1 MEKEIK
7 LSERELLVL
16 IKQFSQIELILN
28 LEKISLRI
36 LDERFIELAKKL
48 AIKEIEYIAK
58 DLAETIL
65 IQENYPCD
73 KDIHCCISFEN
84 MDINLNM
91 KIKKGQTTKDYVHYD
106 EEEDTIIDARDDEIE
121 AIYDDMFEE
130 QERRELKDLEQYEEQ
145 VRESDEINHKIQ
157 AEMEQYM
164 FENGKDY
171 EDYQEPQSYDTEE
184 DLVDNPAKDDE
195 PVDIDE
201 LNNDLDEALKQ

>member
-1 MEKEIK
+1 MNGQRMGMIPCEIVEIK
-7 LSERELLVL
+7 RGIKTVSEITFTVNKYYGEDNKLNILYDEL
-16 IKQFSQIELILN
+16 K
-28 LEKISLRI
+28 
-36 LDERFIELAKKL
+36 DERFIELAKKL

-106 EEEDTIIDARDDEIE
+106 EEEDYIIDARDDEIE

-130 QERRELKDLEQYEEQ
+130 ERQRHELKEYKKQ
-145 VRESDEINHKIQ
+145 VRE
-157 AEMEQYM
+157 A
-164 FENGKDY
+164 
-171 EDYQEPQSYDTEE
+171 
-184 DLVDNPAKDDE
+184 DE

>member
-91 KIKKGQTTKDYVHYD
+91 KIKKGQTTRDYVHYD
-106 EEEDTIIDARDDEIE
+106 EEEDSIIDARDDEIK

-130 QERRELKDLEQYEEQ
+130 QERRELEDLEQ

-157 AEMEQYM
+157 AEMEQHM
-164 FENGKDY
+164 FKNGEDY
-171 EDYQEPQSYDTEE
+171 EDYQEPQSYDTKE

-195 PVDIDE
+195 PVDIDK
-201 LNNDLDEALKQ
+201 LNNDLNEALKQ

>member
-91 KIKKGQTTKDYVHYD
+91 KIKKGQTTRDYVHYD
-106 EEEDTIIDARDDEIE
+106 EEEDRQAFLDSLKNSRDMRNKYNDQLEVTTSDRIISLSTCIAAEPDHRLLVEAVLTDE
-121 AIYDDMFEE
+121 
-130 QERRELKDLEQYEEQ
+130 K
-145 VRESDEINHKIQ
+145 
-157 AEMEQYM
+157 
-164 FENGKDY
+164 
-171 EDYQEPQSYDTEE
+171 
-184 DLVDNPAKDDE
+184 
-195 PVDIDE
+195 
-201 LNNDLDEALKQ
+201 

>member
-65 IQENYPCD
+65 IQEKYPCD

-106 EEEDTIIDARDDEIE
+106 EEEDYIIDARDDEIE

-130 QERRELKDLEQYEEQ
+130 QENRELEEQ
-145 VRESDEINHKIQ
+145 KE
-157 AEMEQYM
+157 
-164 FENGKDY
+164 
-171 EDYQEPQSYDTEE
+171 QEPQLYDTEE
-184 DLVDNPAKDDE
+184 DLVDKPAKHNE
-195 PVDIDE
+195 PIDIDE
-201 LNNDLDEALKQ
+201 LNNDLDEALK

>member
-91 KIKKGQTTKDYVHYD
+91 KIKKGQTTRDYVHYD
-106 EEEDTIIDARDDEIE
+106 EEDYIIDARDDEIE
-121 AIYDDMFEE
+121 AIYDDMFEK
-130 QERRELKDLEQYEEQ
+130 QERRELEDLEQYKEQ
-145 VRESDEINHKIQ
+145 VRESDEINRKIQ
-157 AEMEQYM
+157 AEMEQHM
-164 FENGKDY
+164 FENGEDY
-171 EDYQEPQSYDTEE
+171 ENYQEPQSYNTEE

-195 PVDIDE
+195 PIDIDE

>member
-16 IKQFSQIELILN
+16 IKRFSQIELILN
-28 LEKISLRI
+28 LEKISLKV

-48 AIKEIEYIAK
+48 SIKEIEYIAEN
-58 DLAETIL
+58 LAETIL
-65 IQENYPCD
+65 IQEHYPCD

-91 KIKKGQTTKDYVHYD
+91 KIKKGQTTRDYVDYD
-106 EEEDTIIDARDDEIE
+106 EEEDSIIDARDDEIE
-121 AIYDDMFEE
+121 AIYDNMVEE
-130 QERRELKDLEQYEEQ
+130 QERRELEDLETYEEQ
-145 VRESDEINHKIQ
+145 VRESDEINYKIQ
-157 AEMEQYM
+157 AEMEQHM

-184 DLVDNPAKDDE
+184 DLVDNLAEDNE
-195 PVDIDE
+195 PVDVDE

>member
-16 IKQFSQIELILN
+16 IKRFSQIELILN
-28 LEKISLRI
+28 LEKISLKV

-48 AIKEIEYIAK
+48 SIKEIEYIAEN
-58 DLAETIL
+58 LAETIL
-65 IQENYPCD
+65 IQEHYPYD

-91 KIKKGQTTKDYVHYD
+91 KIKKGQTTRDYVDYD
-106 EEEDTIIDARDDEIE
+106 EEEDSIIDARDDEIE
-121 AIYDDMFEE
+121 AIYDNMLEE
-130 QERRELKDLEQYEEQ
+130 QERRDLEDLETYEEQ
-145 VRESDEINHKIQ
+145 VRESDEINYKIQ
-157 AEMEQYM
+157 AEMEQHM

-184 DLVDNPAKDDE
+184 DLVDNLAEDNE
-195 PVDIDE
+195 PVDVDE

>member
-28 LEKISLRI
+28 LKKISLRI

-48 AIKEIEYIAK
+48 SIKEIEYIAK
-58 DLAETIL
+58 NLAETIL

-91 KIKKGQTTKDYVHYD
+91 KIKKGQTTRDYVHYD
-106 EEEDTIIDARDDEIE
+106 EEEDYIIDARDDEINE
-121 AIYDDMFEE
+121 YYDELLE
-130 QERRELKDLEQYEEQ
+130 QEYTYDNERNLIDNTTKD
-145 VRESDEINHKIQ
+145 N
-157 AEMEQYM
+157 
-164 FENGKDY
+164 
-171 EDYQEPQSYDTEE
+171 
-184 DLVDNPAKDDE
+184 E
-195 PVDIDE
+195 PVDVDE

>member
-16 IKQFSQIELILN
+16 IKRFSQIELILN
-28 LEKISLRI
+28 LEKISLKV
-36 LDERFIELAKKL
+36 LDERFIELVKKL
-48 AIKEIEYIAK
+48 SIKEIEYIAK

-65 IQENYPCD
+65 IQEHYPCD

-91 KIKKGQTTKDYVHYD
+91 KIKKGQTTRDYVDYD
-106 EEEDTIIDARDDEIE
+106 EEEDSIIDARDDEIE
-121 AIYDDMFEE
+121 AVYDNMLEE
-130 QERRELKDLEQYEEQ
+130 QERRELEDLETYEEQ
-145 VRESDEINHKIQ
+145 VRESDEINYKIQ
-157 AEMEQYM
+157 AEMEQHM

-184 DLVDNPAKDDE
+184 DLVDNLAEDNE
-195 PVDIDE
+195 PVDVDE

>member
-16 IKQFSQIELILN
+16 IKRFSQIELILN
-28 LEKISLRI
+28 LEKISLKV

-48 AIKEIEYIAK
+48 SIKEIEYIAK

-65 IQENYPCD
+65 IQEHYPCN

-91 KIKKGQTTKDYVHYD
+91 KIKKGQTTRDYVDYD
-106 EEEDTIIDARDDEIE
+106 EEEDSIIDARDDEIE
-121 AIYDDMFEE
+121 AVYDNMLEE
-130 QERRELKDLEQYEEQ
+130 QERRELEDLETYEEQ
-145 VRESDEINHKIQ
+145 VRESDEINYKIQ
-157 AEMEQYM
+157 AEMEQHM

-184 DLVDNPAKDDE
+184 DLVDNLAEDNE
-195 PVDIDE
+195 PVDVDE

>member
-48 AIKEIEYIAK
+48 TIKEIEYIAK

-84 MDINLNM
+84 MDINLNI
-91 KIKKGQTTKDYVHYD
+91 KIKKGQTTRDYVHYD
-106 EEEDTIIDARDDEIE
+106 EEEDFIIDARDDEINE
-121 AIYDDMFEE
+121 YYDKLLE
-130 QERRELKDLEQYEEQ
+130 QENTYDNEQ
-145 VRESDEINHKIQ
+145 N
-157 AEMEQYM
+157 
-164 FENGKDY
+164 
-171 EDYQEPQSYDTEE
+171 
-184 DLVDNPAKDDE
+184 LVDKPAKHNE
-195 PVDIDE
+195 PVDVDE
-201 LNNDLDEALKQ
+201 LNNDLDKALK

>member
-84 MDINLNM
+84 MDINLNI
-91 KIKKGQTTKDYVHYD
+91 KIKKGQTTRNYVHYD
-106 EEEDTIIDARDDEIE
+106 EEEDFIIYFI
-121 AIYDDMFEE
+121 
-130 QERRELKDLEQYEEQ
+130 
-145 VRESDEINHKIQ
+145 
-157 AEMEQYM
+157 
-164 FENGKDY
+164 
-171 EDYQEPQSYDTEE
+171 
-184 DLVDNPAKDDE
+184 
-195 PVDIDE
+195 
-201 LNNDLDEALKQ
+201 

>member
-28 LEKISLRI
+28 LEKINLRI

-91 KIKKGQTTKDYVHYD
+91 KIKKGQTTRDYVHYD
-106 EEEDTIIDARDDEIE
+106 EEEDFIIDARDDEIE

-130 QERRELKDLEQYEEQ
+130 QERRELEDLEQYKEQ
-145 VRESDEINHKIQ
+145 VRKSDEINHKIQ
-157 AEMEQYM
+157 AEMKQHM
-164 FENGKDY
+164 FKNGEDYKDY
-171 EDYQEPQSYDTEE
+171 QKPQSYDTEE

-201 LNNDLDEALKQ
+201 LNNNLDKALKQ

>member
-16 IKQFSQIELILN
+16 IKRFSQIELILN
-28 LEKISLRI
+28 LEKISLKV
-36 LDERFIELAKKL
+36 LDERFIELTKKL
-48 AIKEIEYIAK
+48 SIKEIEYIAK

-65 IQENYPCD
+65 IQVHYPCD

-91 KIKKGQTTKDYVHYD
+91 KIKKGQTTRDYVDYD
-106 EEEDTIIDARDDEIE
+106 EEEDSIIDARDDEIE
-121 AIYDDMFEE
+121 AIYDNMLEE
-130 QERRELKDLEQYEEQ
+130 QERRDLEDLETYEEQ
-145 VRESDEINHKIQ
+145 VRESDEINYKIQ
-157 AEMEQYM
+157 AEMEQHM

-171 EDYQEPQSYDTEE
+171 EDYQEPKSYDTEE
-184 DLVDNPAKDDE
+184 DLVDNLAEDNE
-195 PVDIDE
+195 PVDVDE

>member
-28 LEKISLRI
+28 LEKISLKI
-36 LDERFIELAKKL
+36 LDERFIELVKKL
-48 AIKEIEYIAK
+48 TIKEIEYIAK

-91 KIKKGQTTKDYVHYD
+91 KIKKGQTTRDYVHYD
-106 EEEDTIIDARDDEIE
+106 EEEDSIIDARDDEIE

-130 QERRELKDLEQYEEQ
+130 QKRRELEDLEQ

-157 AEMEQYM
+157 AEMEQHM
-164 FENGKDY
+164 FENGEDY

>member
-16 IKQFSQIELILN
+16 IKRFSQIELILN
-28 LEKISLRI
+28 LEKISLKV

-48 AIKEIEYIAK
+48 SIKEIEYIAK

-65 IQENYPCD
+65 IQEHYPCN

-91 KIKKGQTTKDYVHYD
+91 KIKKGQTTRDYLDYD
-106 EEEDTIIDARDDEIE
+106 EEEDSIIDARDDEIE
-121 AIYDDMFEE
+121 AIYDNMVEE
-130 QERRELKDLEQYEEQ
+130 QERRELEDLETYEEQ
-145 VRESDEINHKIQ
+145 VRESDEINYKIQ
-157 AEMEQYM
+157 AEMEQHM

-184 DLVDNPAKDDE
+184 DLVDNLAEDNE
-195 PVDIDE
+195 PVDVDE